1 MVIKSPFKDYYD
13 FVANQYG
20 GGDPTIVYV
29 RGRISPLDRDP
40 NFGGVH
46 ETHLTVEIDGDCPL
60 TAPDYFNMRNQELRQ
75 KYLIIAGKAYI
86 IQKKAGFFEEDVN
99 SYRVIPLELI
109 EEEDKK
115 RHFWRKGYGVEIA
128 KENQFLIEL
137 SRKIGHPVYVISDVS
152 HRWGKFK
159 TKICINGQCPIL
171 KIIGMP
177 ALVPATQMYQ
187 ELAYFVGN
195 TLKPVPDADPPV
207 TVSNTQKILKA
218 GFDLKKS
225 FRHRD

>member
-20 GGDPTIVYV
+20 GGDPTMCAAPSVPLCTPLVAFCSSSLTCGPTIVYV

-99 SYRVIPLELI
+99 S
-109 EEEDKK
+109 
-115 RHFWRKGYGVEIA
+115 
-128 KENQFLIEL
+128 
-137 SRKIGHPVYVISDVS
+137 
-152 HRWGKFK
+152 
-159 TKICINGQCPIL
+159 
-171 KIIGMP
+171 
-177 ALVPATQMYQ
+177 
-187 ELAYFVGN
+187 
-195 TLKPVPDADPPV
+195 
-207 TVSNTQKILKA
+207 
-218 GFDLKKS
+218 
-225 FRHRD
+225 